1 MADSVFGLGPEFRA
15 PVRRRE
21 GPRSPSNA
29 PFSTPFRAGQF
40 GVAGSPVTPER
51 GRVGAV
57 PVGVIDGPYDAGA
70 LAGILM
76 NPPTSL
82 GAGSCSIHPNSAC
95 KHGTFVVGL
104 LGARPNAPI
113 PGLCPNSK
121 ILHVPLFVDQGSP
134 QSSVVELANA
144 IRTAVRGGARLINLS
159 LAVLGDGP
167 QYDSALAQALDEAEA
182 SGAVIVVAAG
192 NQGRMVVGQLL
203 SHPVTI
209 PVVAVDAAGRLLPD
223 CNFGPSIARRGV
235 AALGSDVLGYAP
247 LGGIT
252 LMSGTS
258 VATAVAT
265 GILAQLWS
273 AYPNAGGADLRAA
286 VNGFASRHGPVPPVL
301 EPSAVRALLAK
312 TQGRRYTMAAGNSYA
327 ILQGATTMS
336 SENGLAIPVCGDD
349 ALPARLKQRVTPAHG
364 EGGCACG
371 APGGIC
377 TCGPGQAPLQPIYV
391 LGSVDI
397 LIPNQSVSEELQSV
411 ALALS
416 RAYPNEH
423 LQEPRPTEELRAWQF
438 RVLSK
443 KEARYIARQ
452 MYWILK
458 IEGHPAYYLSLR
470 DLHDLDDLIRCL
482 GRSEKDDLDLFV
494 GSSNLVSV
502 DTFPGVSAPLLLVD
516 QLEVLTKSDLMAW
529 FGTSATAP
537 PKTLAKLAPVG
548 QNVRHQR
555 RLDELFGKLGQN
567 ADNRGDTDELRAL
580 NYLAARYKP
589 LYELYAEIIM
599 GRTGWKLDGIR
610 VVKSRL
616 SHGDRRLVDP
626 IFTFRER
633 ATGDV
638 EQYFLRVDVS
648 YLFPMIIRHIDEYFE
663 R

>member
-1 MADSVFGLGPEFRA
+1 MANSVFGLGPEFRA

-21 GPRSPSNA
+21 GPRSSNNV

-167 QYDSALAQALDEAEA
+167 RYDPALAQALDEAEA
-182 SGAVIVVAAG
+182 TGAVIVVAAG

-258 VATAVAT
+258 VEI
-265 GILAQLWS
+265 G
-273 AYPNAGGADLRAA
+273 RA
-286 VNGFASRHGPVPPVL
+286 S
-301 EPSAVRALLAK
+301 
-312 TQGRRYTMAAGNSYA
+312 
-327 ILQGATTMS
+327 
-336 SENGLAIPVCGDD
+336 C
-349 ALPARLKQRVTPAHG
+349 
-364 EGGCACG
+364 
-371 APGGIC
+371 
-377 TCGPGQAPLQPIYV
+377 
-391 LGSVDI
+391 
-397 LIPNQSVSEELQSV
+397 
-411 ALALS
+411 
-416 RAYPNEH
+416 
-423 LQEPRPTEELRAWQF
+423 
-438 RVLSK
+438 
-443 KEARYIARQ
+443 
-452 MYWILK
+452 
-458 IEGHPAYYLSLR
+458 
-470 DLHDLDDLIRCL
+470 
-482 GRSEKDDLDLFV
+482 
-494 GSSNLVSV
+494 
-502 DTFPGVSAPLLLVD
+502 
-516 QLEVLTKSDLMAW
+516 
-529 FGTSATAP
+529 
-537 PKTLAKLAPVG
+537 
-548 QNVRHQR
+548 
-555 RLDELFGKLGQN
+555 
-567 ADNRGDTDELRAL
+567 
-580 NYLAARYKP
+580 
-589 LYELYAEIIM
+589 
-599 GRTGWKLDGIR
+599 
-610 VVKSRL
+610 
-616 SHGDRRLVDP
+616 
-626 IFTFRER
+626 RER
-633 ATGDV
+633 V
-638 EQYFLRVDVS
+638 
-648 YLFPMIIRHIDEYFE
+648 
-663 R
+663 